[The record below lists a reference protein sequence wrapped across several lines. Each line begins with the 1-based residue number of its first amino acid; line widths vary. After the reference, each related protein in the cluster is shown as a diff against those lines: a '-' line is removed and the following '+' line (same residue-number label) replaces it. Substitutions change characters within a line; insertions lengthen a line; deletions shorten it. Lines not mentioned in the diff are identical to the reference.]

1 MRWVREFLS
10 NRKQRV
16 VIGDNSSCWEDVISG
31 VPQGSVLG
39 PLLFTIFIND
49 LPRNIKSTAK
59 LYADDFKLIGVIKD
73 QSDTISLQ
81 NDINRLQEWAS
92 TWQMPFNYDKCK
104 VMHFGKK
111 NVNNI
116 YEMRDKLGT
125 THIIEKTESERDL
138 GMIITNNLKWSVQ
151 VDKAAKTANSV
162 LAQIKNSFT
171 YFEAET
177 VRLLYV
183 ALVRPP

>member
-1 MRWVREFLS
+1 MQTS
-10 NRKQRV
+10 
-16 VIGDNSSCWEDVISG
+16 
-31 VPQGSVLG
+31 
-39 PLLFTIFIND
+39 
-49 LPRNIKSTAK
+49 
-59 LYADDFKLIGVIKD
+59 KLIGVIKEPND
-73 QSDTISLQ
+73 IINIQ
-81 NDINRLQEWAS
+81 NDIIKLQEWAN
-92 TWQMPFNYDKCK
+92 TWQMSFNYDKCK

-111 NVNNI
+111 NLKNI
-116 YEMRDKLGT
+116 YEMSDKLGSI
-125 THIIEKTESERDL
+125 HKIEKTESERDL

-183 ALVRPP
+183 ALVRPHLEFAIYVWNPYFR